1 MLTKNEQTVLS
12 SLMKKRPNNI
22 SQAVTSRLLR
32 KHLCVT
38 RHVCDNWRE
47 PFRSI
52 QTLQS
57 VLVYRASI
65 FKD

>member
-32 KHLCVT
+32 KHLFVT
-38 RHVCDNWRE
+38 LHICDNWRE